1 MMDIHPVIIIGGGPA
16 GLAAA
21 MQLERQGISPL
32 VFERQRVGGLLWNAN
47 WVENYPGFVE
57 GITGPDLVKLFH
69 DQALRLGVK
78 IVLEEVIKAEFQD
91 GLFRI
96 ATKGLDYQSKL
107 LVSASGTVPIEFS
120 LEMSSEE
127 IKERLFSEVGPISHV
142 QDKQIIII
150 GAGDAALDYALNLS
164 RKNRV
169 TILNRG
175 NRIKGLNLLW
185 ERVQKRSAISYFNN
199 TEINSITL
207 DDGGNLLLLGNREG
221 GELKLTGDFLI
232 TAIGRKPEYS
242 FAGDSIIEGRDQ
254 LEKERKLFLIGDLI
268 NGSFRQTSIAV
279 ADGVR
284 TAMIIGD
291 LLKEDSI

>member
-1 MMDIHPVIIIGGGPA
+1 MDIHPVIIIGGGPA

-57 GITGPDLVKLFH
+57 GITGPALVKLFH

-78 IVLEEVIKAEFQD
+78 IVLEEVIRAEFQD

-107 LVSASGTVPIEFS
+107 LIAASGTVPIDFS

-127 IKERLFSEVGPISHV
+127 IKERLFSEIGPISHV
-142 QDKQIIII
+142 QDKQIVVV
-150 GAGDAALDYALNLS
+150 GTGDAALDYALNLS
-164 RKNRV
+164 RQNKV
-169 TILNRG
+169 IILNRG
-175 NRIKGLNLLW
+175 TRVKGLKLLW
-185 ERVQKRSAISYFNN
+185 ERVQKKSGISYFNN
-199 TEINSITL
+199 SEIKNITL
-207 DDGGNLLLLGNREG
+207 DDGGELLLSGLKDGK
-221 GELKLTGDFLI
+221 ELKLSADYLI

-254 LEKERKLFLIGDLI
+254 LEKAGKLFLIGDLN
-268 NGSFRQTSIAV
+268 NGSFRQTSIAI
-279 ADGVR
+279 ADGIR
-284 TAMIIGD
+284 IAMIIGD
-291 LLKEDSI
+291 LLERG

>member
-1 MMDIHPVIIIGGGPA
+1 MDIHPVIIIGGGPA

-69 DQALRLGVK
+69 DQAFRLGVK

-107 LVSASGTVPIEFS
+107 LVAASGTVPIEFS
-120 LEMSSEE
+120 LEVSSEE
-127 IKERLFSEVGPISHV
+127 VKERLLSEVGPISHV

-175 NRIKGLNLLW
+175 NRIKGLKLLW

-199 TEINSITL
+199 SEINSITL
-207 DDGGNLLLLGNREG
+207 DDGGNLLLSGNREG

>member
-1 MMDIHPVIIIGGGPA
+1 MDIHPVIIIGGGPA

-78 IVLEEVIKAEFQD
+78 IVLEEVVKAEFQD

-96 ATKGLDYQSKL
+96 ATKGLDHQSKL
-107 LVSASGTVPIEFS
+107 MVAASGTVPIEFS

-164 RKNRV
+164 RKNKV

>member
-1 MMDIHPVIIIGGGPA
+1 
-16 GLAAA
+16 

-32 VFERQRVGGLLWNAN
+32 IFERQRVGGLLWNAN

-57 GITGPDLVKLFH
+57 GITGPDLVKLFQ
-69 DQALRLGVK
+69 DQAHRLGVK
-78 IVLEEVIKAEFQD
+78 IILEEVVRAEFQD

-96 ATKGLDYQSKL
+96 ATKGRDHQSKL
-107 LVSASGTVPIEFS
+107 LVAASGTVPKNFS
-120 LEMSSEE
+120 LEMSSER
-127 IKERLFSEVGPISHV
+127 IKERLFSEVEPISHV
-142 QDKQIIII
+142 QNKQIIIV

-164 RKNRV
+164 RRNTV
-169 TILNRG
+169 VILNRG
-175 NRIKGLNLLW
+175 TRIRGLKLLW
-185 ERVQKRSAISYFNN
+185 ERVQNKSSISYFKD
-199 TEINSITL
+199 TEIKSITL
-207 DDGGNLLLLGNREG
+207 DDGGGLLLSGLQDGE
-221 GELKLTGDFLI
+221 ELKLSADFLI

-254 LEKERKLFLIGDLI
+254 LKKERKLFLIGDLI

>member
-1 MMDIHPVIIIGGGPA
+1 MDIHPVIIIGGGPA

>member
-1 MMDIHPVIIIGGGPA
+1 MDIHPVIIIGGGPA

-69 DQALRLGVK
+69 DQAFRLGVK

-107 LVSASGTVPIEFS
+107 LVAASGTVPIEFS
-120 LEMSSEE
+120 LEVSSEE
-127 IKERLFSEVGPISHV
+127 VKERLLSEVGPINHV

-175 NRIKGLNLLW
+175 NRIKGLKLLW

-199 TEINSITL
+199 SEINSITL
-207 DDGGNLLLLGNREG
+207 DDGGNLLLSGNREG

>member
-1 MMDIHPVIIIGGGPA
+1 MDIHPVIIIGGGPA

-47 WVENYPGFVE
+47 WVENYPGFIE

-107 LVSASGTVPIEFS
+107 LVAASGTVPIEFS
-120 LEMSSEE
+120 LEVSSEE
-127 IKERLFSEVGPISHV
+127 VKERLLSEVGPISHV

-175 NRIKGLNLLW
+175 NRIKGLKLLW

-199 TEINSITL
+199 SEINSITL
-207 DDGGNLLLLGNREG
+207 DDGGNLLLSGNREG

>member
-1 MMDIHPVIIIGGGPA
+1 MDIHPVIIIGAGPA

-57 GITGPDLVKLFH
+57 GITGPDLVKIFH

-96 ATKGLDYQSKL
+96 ATKGVDYQSQL
-107 LVSASGTVPIEFS
+107 LVAASGTVPDKYAF
-120 LEMSSEE
+120 EMISED
-127 IKERLFSEVGPISHV
+127 IKERIFSEVGPISHV

-164 RKNRV
+164 RQNKV

-175 NRIKGLNLLW
+175 TRIKGLKLLW
-185 ERVQKRSAISYFNN
+185 KRVQKKSAISYFNN
-199 TEINSITL
+199 TEIRSITL
-207 DDGGNLLLLGNREG
+207 DDGGKLVLSGNQDG
-221 GELKLTGDFLI
+221 GEVKLAGDFLI

-242 FAGDSIIEGRDQ
+242 FAGDSIIEGREQ
-254 LEKERKLFLIGDLI
+254 LEKDQKLFLIGDLI

-279 ADGVR
+279 ADGIR

-291 LLKEDSI
+291 LLDKG

>member
-1 MMDIHPVIIIGGGPA
+1 MDIHPVIIIGAGPA

-32 VFERQRVGGLLWNAN
+32 VFERQRVGGILWNAN

-57 GITGPDLVKLFH
+57 GITGPDLVKIFH
-69 DQALRLGVK
+69 DQAPRLGVK
-78 IVLEEVIKAEFQD
+78 IVLVEVIKAEFQD

-96 ATKGLDYQSKL
+96 ATKGVDYQSQL
-107 LVSASGTVPIEFS
+107 LVAASGTVPNKYAF
-120 LEMSSEE
+120 EMISED
-127 IKERLFSEVGPISHV
+127 IKERIFSEVGPISHV

-164 RKNRV
+164 RQNKV

-175 NRIKGLNLLW
+175 TRIKGLKLLW
-185 ERVQKRSAISYFNN
+185 KRVQKKSAISYFNN
-199 TEINSITL
+199 TEIRSITL
-207 DDGGNLLLLGNREG
+207 DDGGKLLLSGNQDRE
-221 GELKLTGDFLI
+221 EVNLAGDFLI
-232 TAIGRKPEYS
+232 TAVGRKPEYS
-242 FAGDSIIEGRDQ
+242 FAGDSIIEGREQ
-254 LEKERKLFLIGDLI
+254 LEKDQKFFLIGDLI

-279 ADGVR
+279 ADGIR

-291 LLKEDSI
+291 LLDKG

>member
-1 MMDIHPVIIIGGGPA
+1 MDIHPVIIIGGGPA

-96 ATKGLDYQSKL
+96 ATKELDYQSKL
-107 LVSASGTVPIEFS
+107 LVAASGTVPIEFP
-120 LEMSSEE
+120 LEVSSEE
-127 IKERLFSEVGPISHV
+127 VKERLFSEVGPISHV

-150 GAGDAALDYALNLS
+150 GTGDAALDYALNLS

-175 NRIKGLNLLW
+175 NRIKGLKLLW
-185 ERVQKRSAISYFNN
+185 ERVQKRSAIYYFNN
-199 TEINSITL
+199 SGINSITL
-207 DDGGNLLLLGNREG
+207 DGGGNLLLSGNREG
-221 GELKLTGDFLI
+221 GELRLTGDFLI
-232 TAIGRKPEYS
+232 IAIGRKPEYS

-254 LEKERKLFLIGDLI
+254 LKKERKLFLIGDLI

>member
-1 MMDIHPVIIIGGGPA
+1 MDIHPVIIIGGGPA

-32 VFERQRVGGLLWNAN
+32 VFERQRVGGILWNAN
-47 WVENYPGFVE
+47 WVENYPGFVA
-57 GITGPDLVKLFH
+57 GITGPDLVNLFH

-96 ATKGLDYQSKL
+96 ATKGVDYQSQL
-107 LVSASGTVPIEFS
+107 LVAASGTVPKKND
-120 LEMSSEE
+120 LELSSEE
-127 IKERLFSEVGPISHV
+127 IKERVFSEVGPINHV

-164 RKNRV
+164 RQNKV

-175 NRIKGLNLLW
+175 TRIKGLKLLW
-185 ERVQKRSAISYFNN
+185 ERVQKKSAISYFNN
-199 TEINSITL
+199 TDINSITL
-207 DDGGNLLLLGNREG
+207 DDGGKLLLSGNQN
-221 GELKLTGDFLI
+221 GEKLTLAGDFLI
-232 TAIGRKPEYS
+232 NAIGRKPEYS
-242 FAGDSIIEGRDQ
+242 VAGDSIIEGRVQ
-254 LEKERKLFLIGDLI
+254 LENDQKLFLIGDLI
-268 NGSFRQTSIAV
+268 DGPFRQTSIAV

-291 LLKEDSI
+291 LLEKG

>member
-1 MMDIHPVIIIGGGPA
+1 MDIHPVIIIGGGPA

-32 VFERQRVGGLLWNAN
+32 VFERQRVGGILWNAN
-47 WVENYPGFVE
+47 WVENYPGFVA

-96 ATKGLDYQSKL
+96 ATKGVDYQSQL
-107 LVSASGTVPIEFS
+107 LVAASGTVPKKYD

-127 IKERLFSEVGPISHV
+127 IKERVFSEVGPISHV
-142 QDKQIIII
+142 QDKQIIIV

-164 RKNRV
+164 RQNKV

-175 NRIKGLNLLW
+175 TRIKGLKLLW
-185 ERVQKRSAISYFNN
+185 ERVQKKSAISYFDNTDINN
-199 TEINSITL
+199 ITL
-207 DDGGNLLLLGNREG
+207 DDGGRLLLSGNQN
-221 GELKLTGDFLI
+221 GEEVKLAGDFLI
-232 TAIGRKPEYS
+232 NAIGRKPEYS
-242 FAGDSIIEGRDQ
+242 FAGDSIIEGRAQ
-254 LEKERKLFLIGDLI
+254 LENDKKLFLIGDLI

-291 LLKEDSI
+291 LLEKG

>member
-1 MMDIHPVIIIGGGPA
+1 MDIHPVIIIGGGPA

-69 DQALRLGVK
+69 DQALRLGVR

-91 GLFRI
+91 GIFRI

-107 LVSASGTVPIEFS
+107 LIAASGTVPIDFS

-127 IKERLFSEVGPISHV
+127 IKERLFSEVGLISHV
-142 QDKQIIII
+142 QDKQIVVV
-150 GAGDAALDYALNLS
+150 GTGDAALDYALNLS
-164 RKNRV
+164 RQNKV
-169 TILNRG
+169 IILNRG
-175 NRIKGLNLLW
+175 TRVKGLKLLW
-185 ERVQKRSAISYFNN
+185 ERVQKKSGISYFNN
-199 TEINSITL
+199 SEIKNITI
-207 DDGGNLLLLGNREG
+207 DDGGELLLSGLKDGE
-221 GELKLTGDFLI
+221 ELKLSADYLI

-254 LEKERKLFLIGDLI
+254 LEKAGKLFLIGDI
-268 NGSFRQTSIAV
+268 KNGSFRQTSIAV
-279 ADGVR
+279 ADGIR
-284 TAMIIGD
+284 IAMIIGD
-291 LLKEDSI
+291 LLERG

>member
-1 MMDIHPVIIIGGGPA
+1 MDIHPVIIIGGGPA

-78 IVLEEVIKAEFQD
+78 IVLEEVVKAEFQD

-96 ATKGLDYQSKL
+96 ATKGLDHQSKL
-107 LVSASGTVPIEFS
+107 MVAASGTVPIEFS

-142 QDKQIIII
+142 QDKKIIIV
-150 GAGDAALDYALNLS
+150 GA
-164 RKNRV
+164 
-169 TILNRG
+169 
-175 NRIKGLNLLW
+175 
-185 ERVQKRSAISYFNN
+185 
-199 TEINSITL
+199 
-207 DDGGNLLLLGNREG
+207 
-221 GELKLTGDFLI
+221 
-232 TAIGRKPEYS
+232 
-242 FAGDSIIEGRDQ
+242 
-254 LEKERKLFLIGDLI
+254 
-268 NGSFRQTSIAV
+268 
-279 ADGVR
+279 
-284 TAMIIGD
+284 
-291 LLKEDSI
+291 

>member
-1 MMDIHPVIIIGGGPA
+1 MDIHPVIIIGAGPA

-57 GITGPDLVKLFH
+57 GITGPNLVKLFH

-78 IVLEEVIKAEFQD
+78 IILDKVIKAEFQD

-96 ATKGLDYQSKL
+96 ATKGVDHQSNL
-107 LVSASGTVPIEFS
+107 LVAASGTVPKEYS
-120 LEMSSEE
+120 LETISEG
-127 IKERLFSEVGPISHV
+127 IKERVFSEVGPISHV
-142 QDKQIIII
+142 QEKQIIII

-164 RKNRV
+164 RLNKV

-175 NRIKGLNLLW
+175 NQIRGLKLLW
-185 ERVQKRSAISYFNN
+185 ERVQKKTAISYFNN
-199 TEINSITL
+199 IEIINITL
-207 DDGGNLLLLGNREG
+207 DDEGELLLSGIQEG
-221 GELKLTGDFLI
+221 EEVTLAGDYLI
-232 TAIGRKPEYS
+232 TAVGRTPEFS

-254 LEKERKLFLIGDLI
+254 LVKDQKLFLIGDLI

-279 ADGVR
+279 ADGIR

-291 LLKEDSI
+291 LLEKG